1 MNHQKYSKPITKRNV
16 TTVSFEN
23 EAGKVSISLNEIA
36 QVNVMALA
44 LRGLQAKI
52 LDEVFMKVG
61 SRQAIA
67 SQPPVEIL
75 ERMQHI
81 FSKIR
86 KELK

>member
-52 LDEVFMKVG
+52 LDEVFMKVD

-67 SQPPVEIL
+67 SQPPVEVL
-75 ERMQHI
+75 ERMRHI

>member
-1 MNHQKYSKPITKRNV
+1 MNHQKYSKPLTKRNI

-67 SQPPVEIL
+67 SQHPVETL
-75 ERMQHI
+75 HRMRLV

-86 KELK
+86 EQLK

>member
-61 SRQAIA
+61 SRQAIS
-67 SQPPVEIL
+67 SQPPVEVL